1 MASKKIILKE
11 SQYEQ
16 LMINS
21 ILTESTVDDILKSRE
36 FEKKIKDA
44 IAAAIK
50 NDKSLEKD
58 LEKKVKKVVT
68 NCVSELF
75 KTLWQRRSFY
85 ENMI

>member
-36 FEKKIKDA
+36 FEKKIKDT

-50 NDKSLEKD
+50 NDKTIERKIR
-58 LEKKVKKVVT
+58 EIVNKT
-68 NCVSELF
+68 ISELF
-75 KTLWQRRSFY
+75 KVLWMRRDFY
-85 ENMI
+85 KDV

>member
-36 FEKKIKDA
+36 FEKKIKDT
-44 IAAAIK
+44 IAVAIK

>member
-1 MASKKIILKE
+1 MAKKLILNE

-21 ILTESTVDDILKSRE
+21 ILTESNVDDVLRSRE
-36 FEKKIKDA
+36 LEKKIKDTV
-44 IAAAIK
+44 AAAIK